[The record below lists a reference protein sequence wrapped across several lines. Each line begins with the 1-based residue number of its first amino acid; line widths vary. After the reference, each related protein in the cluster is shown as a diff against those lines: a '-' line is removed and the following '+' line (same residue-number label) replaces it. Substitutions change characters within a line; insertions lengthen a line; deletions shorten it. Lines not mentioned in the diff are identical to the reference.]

1 MRIALVTDI
10 FLPQLSGIADS
21 VSLLAESFTGRG
33 NTVRIYAPDLP
44 GAEPDAAIRR
54 QPAWAVPG
62 SGSGLA
68 LVSPFGVFA
77 DLKRFAPD
85 IIHIHT
91 CSTLGLSA
99 MIAAKRL
106 SVPLVGT
113 DHTFPA
119 DYLHYA
125 GLDYLPFR
133 FVARK
138 SAALFYNRCSYV
150 TAPSRSMLTELMN
163 YGLSRPTAVISNQ
176 IPLSVFRPLRRSVE
190 LKARLGLGGSTL
202 LLFGRIAVEKNLD
215 FALEVFA
222 RTSREMDVDLAVI
235 GAGPYQRAFES
246 KVHALGLAS
255 RVRMLGVLRGAAL
268 VEAINACDIFLT
280 ASLSETQSMSM
291 IQSMACGLPVVAA
304 RAGGLVE
311 YVEDGRTGFL
321 ADAGD
326 PQAFVSPILSLLRDR
341 DIRSRMSA
349 EALLAV
355 TRFDTGSIAAQVE
368 KIYSFLLCAE
378 QERDAEGVSLSK
390 YN

>member
-138 SAALFYNRCSYV
+138 AAALF
-150 TAPSRSMLTELMN
+150 
-163 YGLSRPTAVISNQ
+163 
-176 IPLSVFRPLRRSVE
+176 
-190 LKARLGLGGSTL
+190 
-202 LLFGRIAVEKNLD
+202 
-215 FALEVFA
+215 
-222 RTSREMDVDLAVI
+222 
-235 GAGPYQRAFES
+235 
-246 KVHALGLAS
+246 
-255 RVRMLGVLRGAAL
+255 
-268 VEAINACDIFLT
+268 
-280 ASLSETQSMSM
+280 
-291 IQSMACGLPVVAA
+291 
-304 RAGGLVE
+304 
-311 YVEDGRTGFL
+311 
-321 ADAGD
+321 
-326 PQAFVSPILSLLRDR
+326 
-341 DIRSRMSA
+341 
-349 EALLAV
+349 
-355 TRFDTGSIAAQVE
+355 
-368 KIYSFLLCAE
+368 
-378 QERDAEGVSLSK
+378 
-390 YN
+390 